1 MPGGVCA
8 VLDYEVEHMTDY
20 VAEMAVRVVMPESAV
35 SDRFRKFVSQILTS
49 TRLPSTTILLGM
61 NYLAKRI
68 NTIKANPLVH
78 GPYKAS
84 EGEVWRFLTVALLL
98 ASKFLDD
105 NTFQNRSWS
114 EVTSIPV
121 SELNSLEF
129 EWLAACHW
137 QLYVNLDNTKDYQA
151 WLEDWKSWQST
162 RKSEAEARIAQR
174 NINFAMTRKLS
185 ELPAIQ
191 TAFSEHAHTLTSP
204 ISAYSSSRGSFEIA
218 RYSTSKPDMRGYDW
232 PHTGYHHGQAPV
244 TPPDSGYATPE
255 HIVSASA
262 MNANYNDWFSQGLSY
277 NAGYQNNSTTAAA
290 AAVAAAAATT
300 TTNSNQMHGTAYYGR
315 ANAYANQYTYSPWD
329 SGMSDCSCCAGCHVP
344 SKNYFGASHAYNQA
358 VVG

>member
-8 VLDYEVEHMTDY
+8 VLDYEVEQMTDY
-20 VAEMAVRVVMPESAV
+20 VAEMAVRVVMPDSPV
-35 SDRFRKFVSQILTS
+35 SDRFRKFVTQILTA

-68 NTIKANPLVH
+68 NTIKANPQIH

-84 EGEVWRFLTVALLL
+84 EGEVWRYLTVALLL

-121 SELNSLEF
+121 SELNTLEF

-137 QLYVNLDNTKDYQA
+137 QLYVNLDKTKDYQA
-151 WLEDWKSWQST
+151 WLSDWHSWLAS
-162 RKSEAEARIAQR
+162 RKSAEEEARAAER
-174 NINFAMTRKLS
+174 AMAMARKLS
-185 ELPAIQ
+185 DLPTIQ
-191 TAFSEHAHTLTSP
+191 TAFPSHAQGVTSP
-204 ISAYSSSRGSFEIA
+204 LSSYSSGRGSLDIG
-218 RYSTSKPDMRGYDW
+218 RYSTKSDAAHYDW
-232 PHTGYHHGQAPV
+232 SSTSYHNHNAPI

-255 HIVSASA
+255 HVVSACTVNSR
-262 MNANYNDWFSQGLSY
+262 YNEWFDQQLQYNGSYHHSSQGPNS
-277 NAGYQNNSTTAAA
+277 GYPSRT
-290 AAVAAAAATT
+290 
-300 TTNSNQMHGTAYYGR
+300 SNYSGR
-315 ANAYANQYTYSPWD
+315 YPYSPWEPS
-329 SGMSDCSCCAGCHVP
+329 SGNCTCCTGCHVAD
-344 SKNYFGASHAYNQA
+344 KTYLGGAHVYSQA